1 MVWGCPTVPLHVL
14 VAILQPVLLEGH
26 VEGNAVTVAFLRCIT
41 HTLGLRRACARGAKR
56 TTVSLFR
63 SSVLAARWKR
73 RGDSAPNRERGEG
86 ERGNT
91 ACSAEEGEERDPI
104 QTGNVRTTGH
114 SGEIS
119 DGDGD
124 GDAEEGPR
132 LTVSAKTPSQSK
144 SRAAILAFRPT
155 TPPRAGRVDL
165 QEIAAGE
172 EILPNPSEVL
182 KASAPPSPARATSAT
197 LVSIVPP

>member
-1 MVWGCPTVPLHVL
+1 
-14 VAILQPVLLEGH
+14 
-26 VEGNAVTVAFLRCIT
+26 VTVAFLRCIT
-41 HTLGLRRACARGAKR
+41 HTLGLRHACARGAKR

-73 RGDSAPNRERGEG
+73 RGDSTPNRERGEG

-91 ACSAEEGEERDPI
+91 GCSAEEGEERDPTVASSAT
-104 QTGNVRTTGH
+104 QTANVRTTGH

-124 GDAEEGPR
+124 GDAEEVLR
-132 LTVSAKTPSQSK
+132 FTVSAKTPSQSK